1 MKTLLFASCV
11 VAAVLLAAQCEAKKS
26 VQLTEEDVG
35 YCTKSKRGEAHI
47 TEWRNT
53 TVDINYGA
61 DVKVV
66 PGRSESFA
74 RGHPA
79 GGRTLQALQR
89 EGREAEAQEAEE
101 QEGAARR
108 RRTNRRP
115 PPPPVVHHRRP
126 PARRR

>member
-1 MKTLLFASCV
+1 MKTLLLASCV

-66 PGRSESFA
+66 PAEASR
-74 RGHPA
+74 
-79 GGRTLQALQR
+79 LR
-89 EGREAEAQEAEE
+89 EGTRQAVERFKRSNAKAEKRKHKKRKNKKARKEKKDKQK
-101 QEGAARR
+101 AAAASASSTAAPPTRR
-108 RRTNRRP
+108 R
-115 PPPPVVHHRRP
+115 
-126 PARRR
+126 